1 MEVMLTLLHLG
12 VKILIVGDS
21 HSKKIKRNK
30 LNNSFSEAKCIMK
43 LVSGAKIQSQK
54 HVTPHLENG
63 KPDIAVI
70 HTGSNNVSY
79 NNLDIN
85 ASMKI

>member
-43 LVSGAKIQSQK
+43 LVSGAKIQS
-54 HVTPHLENG
+54 
-63 KPDIAVI
+63 
-70 HTGSNNVSY
+70 
-79 NNLDIN
+79 
-85 ASMKI
+85 